1 MESNILIPRFHQ
13 ELIVHKTL
21 NKIED
26 DYKKILWGWKCRA
39 GKTYG
44 VGHMITSYYQK
55 FERINA
61 LIITPA
67 PSETLPQFTN
77 EMFLKFNNFKRMNI
91 FEIKKTQDLNKIFLK
106 QESNYIDS
114 NIIIISKQLLDRYIK
129 NNYTQL
135 NNIHFDL
142 IFFDENHYGGTTNK
156 SNLIL
161 EKLSTEKTA
170 IIFLTATYQK
180 TIFQYNIEKECQ
192 FFWDIEDEKFCKNYD
207 LKSLIVKHGEEVS
220 YFLNDENIHEKLGNY
235 QKMPEL
241 HLISTLLD
249 QDKYIEIKNK
259 IMNNDDNDDN
269 INNMQGFSMDVLFSL
284 KKQEDAT
291 FNFEFQNQV
300 KQILQYIIGKE
311 STCIYER
318 IKKISSRNQSRT
330 LLNNE
335 NITTQL
341 WFLPFGIGLKIND
354 LSNTLK
360 KFMNHIEEFKDYEIM
375 IINSKVKEIKNLK
388 LNIENVEKEAKKSGK
403 KGVILLAGNQCS
415 LGITLPLVDV
425 VFLMNNIS
433 SCDKIMQ
440 MMYRCMSE
448 SNDGTKKIGF
458 VVDFNISR
466 ILHTF
471 IEYPIGNQ
479 LLLTNKQKLEY
490 IIQNSL
496 IHLDE
501 DIFESKENKGKLINK
516 LLTIW
521 KNDPINEKQYLI
533 KKINN
538 IHLEH

>member
-170 IIFLTATYQK
+170 IIF
-180 TIFQYNIEKECQ
+180 
-192 FFWDIEDEKFCKNYD
+192 
-207 LKSLIVKHGEEVS
+207 
-220 YFLNDENIHEKLGNY
+220 
-235 QKMPEL
+235 
-241 HLISTLLD
+241 
-249 QDKYIEIKNK
+249 
-259 IMNNDDNDDN
+259 
-269 INNMQGFSMDVLFSL
+269 
-284 KKQEDAT
+284 
-291 FNFEFQNQV
+291 
-300 KQILQYIIGKE
+300 
-311 STCIYER
+311 
-318 IKKISSRNQSRT
+318 
-330 LLNNE
+330 
-335 NITTQL
+335 
-341 WFLPFGIGLKIND
+341 
-354 LSNTLK
+354 
-360 KFMNHIEEFKDYEIM
+360 
-375 IINSKVKEIKNLK
+375 
-388 LNIENVEKEAKKSGK
+388 
-403 KGVILLAGNQCS
+403 
-415 LGITLPLVDV
+415 
-425 VFLMNNIS
+425 
-433 SCDKIMQ
+433 
-440 MMYRCMSE
+440 
-448 SNDGTKKIGF
+448 
-458 VVDFNISR
+458 
-466 ILHTF
+466 
-471 IEYPIGNQ
+471 
-479 LLLTNKQKLEY
+479 
-490 IIQNSL
+490 
-496 IHLDE
+496 
-501 DIFESKENKGKLINK
+501 
-516 LLTIW
+516 
-521 KNDPINEKQYLI
+521 
-533 KKINN
+533 
-538 IHLEH
+538 